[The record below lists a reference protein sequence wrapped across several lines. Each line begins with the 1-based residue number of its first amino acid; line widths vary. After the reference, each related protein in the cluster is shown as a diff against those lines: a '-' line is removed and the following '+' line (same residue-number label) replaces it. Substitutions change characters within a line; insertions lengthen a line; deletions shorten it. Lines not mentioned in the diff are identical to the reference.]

1 MRGRAYYK
9 LGQHH
14 RAIND
19 YTKAIQLDPD
29 DALAYNNRG
38 ISYRNLGQSTLASAD
53 EAKACSLDI
62 KNC

>member
-1 MRGRAYYK
+1 LTTAIQLDPNDEDAYCMRGRAYYK

-29 DALAYNNRG
+29 DA
-38 ISYRNLGQSTLASAD
+38 
-53 EAKACSLDI
+53 
-62 KNC
+62 